1 MHSRRGSGIA
11 LRALE
16 CAGLTGH
23 RPDRVPAHLPLC
35 AKSSGEILLLAPHH
49 HGQSEGF
56 GRSSHPFLA
65 RRSHRSAATA
75 GARWRVGQHG
85 GWGRDSCGSPVRT
98 SRRWTTRRAGGDGAR
113 SAPSGEHHAPGD
125 AGNLA
130 GQFRSRC
137 NRSHGPGPEIMNLW
151 RKLACVALAVVV
163 CASLAANWLAPV
175 GYEKQYREA
184 TNAPPSRAHWLGT
197 DELGRD
203 RFARVLYGTR
213 ISLLLA
219 PAAALLSTLMAAFIG
234 GLAGYLGGIWA
245 RLAMAV
251 TDLFLSLPWLF
262 LLITARAFMPLNVS
276 PLISVLVTFL
286 LLGLLGWSTAARVL
300 CATAGSL
307 RSADFVRQARAAGV
321 PGSRLFWIHVMPNLK
336 PVLYAQFWIS
346 IPVFILSEANLGILG
361 LGVAEPMPSW
371 GSLLR
376 ELEGLVSLGDEPWKF
391 VPLLLLVVVVMSFQ
405 LLLSSH
411 DEVAA

>member
-1 MHSRRGSGIA
+1 
-11 LRALE
+11 
-16 CAGLTGH
+16 
-23 RPDRVPAHLPLC
+23 
-35 AKSSGEILLLAPHH
+35 
-49 HGQSEGF
+49 
-56 GRSSHPFLA
+56 
-65 RRSHRSAATA
+65 
-75 GARWRVGQHG
+75 
-85 GWGRDSCGSPVRT
+85 
-98 SRRWTTRRAGGDGAR
+98 
-113 SAPSGEHHAPGD
+113 
-125 AGNLA
+125 
-130 GQFRSRC
+130 
-137 NRSHGPGPEIMNLW
+137 MNLW
-151 RKLACVALAVVV
+151 RKLACVALAAVV
-163 CASLAANWLAPV
+163 CASLAANWLAPA
-175 GYEKQYREA
+175 GYQKQYREV
-184 TNAPPSRAHWLGT
+184 TNSTPSHAHWLGT

-219 PAAALLSTLMAAFIG
+219 PAAALLSTFMAALIG
-234 GLAGYLGGIWA
+234 GLGGYLGGIWS

-276 PLISVLVTFL
+276 PLVSVAVTFL

-307 RSADFVRQARAAGV
+307 RSADFIRQARAAGV
-321 PGSRLFWIHVMPNLK
+321 SGPRLFWIHVVPNLK

-376 ELEGLVSLGDEPWKF
+376 ELEGLASVGEEPWKF
-391 VPLLLLVVVVMSFQ
+391 VPLVLLVIVVMSFQ
-405 LLLSSH
+405 LLLSRQ
-411 DEVAA
+411 EEMAA